1 MNNQNE
7 QCVAFHGEVAWLAGV
22 SDSVGGKAPFKQPII
37 IGITGGIASGKSSIA
52 RMFSGRGIMHVD
64 ADKLVHQLMRHD
76 RTMIEEIANA
86 FPSAAVPL
94 PLGEREGPAQ
104 WEGEGALALGA
115 HSELPLTQP
124 SPPRGEGSSI
134 NRAVLAAHISK
145 HPEALVKLERI
156 IHPHVR
162 RAELAAIQTA
172 TRNRL
177 RAVVLDVP
185 LMYETGADELCD
197 VVIAAHAPLHHRRR
211 RAFARLGM
219 THEKFNRL
227 IARQW
232 PDADRNAL
240 ADIVIPTT
248 IGKAATRQR
257 VHRLMC
263 EWGLK

>member
-1 MNNQNE
+1 MYNQND
-7 QCVAFHGEVAWLAGV
+7 QCVSFHGEVAWLAGV
-22 SDSVGGKAPFKQPII
+22 SDSVGDTRSVAQRGKANVPFNKPII
-37 IGITGGIASGKSSIA
+37 IGVTGGIASGKSSIA
-52 RMFSGRGIMHVD
+52 RMFSGRGIVHVD
-64 ADKLVHQLMRHD
+64 ADKLVHHLMQHD

-86 FPSAAVPL
+86 FPSS
-94 PLGEREGPAQ
+94 RTT
-104 WEGEGALALGA
+104 
-115 HSELPLTQP
+115 HHTS
-124 SPPRGEGSSI
+124 SSI
-134 NRAVLAAHISK
+134 NRASLAAHISK
-145 HPEALVKLERI
+145 HPEALVTLERI

-162 RAELAAIQTA
+162 RAELAAIQSA

-197 VVIAAHAPLHHRRR
+197 VVIAAHAPVHHRRR

-232 PDADRNAL
+232 SDADRNAL

-248 IGKAATRQR
+248 IGKAATRRR
-257 VHRLMC
+257 VYRLMC